1 METVGFIGLGRMG
14 SAMVRNI
21 QNAGYPMVVHD
32 ARKEATGPFVEEGA
46 RLAGSPAEVAR
57 LSDVT
62 FTSLPG
68 PEEAREVVTGPGG
81 ILEGI
86 KEGSI
91 YLDLSTCGPAFARE
105 IEPMFHERGAHVLDT
120 PVLGSPTVAIAKNLI
135 VMVGGEQKIYERVTP
150 ILDAFA
156 NKVVYA
162 GGLGTASVCKLVH
175 NMMASTVRQVIAEGL
190 TLGVSAG
197 VGLEALLESG
207 SRGVLGQRTGMLSQ
221 TVFRGQFEPPN
232 FTLAGSL
239 KDLELAT
246 ELARAHNVPMPMAN
260 LAEQIMIQGMNR
272 GWADKD
278 FNITFLLQEEAAG
291 VQVRS

>member
-1 METVGFIGLGRMG
+1 
-14 SAMVRNI
+14 
-21 QNAGYPMVVHD
+21 
-32 ARKEATGPFVEEGA
+32 
-46 RLAGSPAEVAR
+46 
-57 LSDVT
+57 
-62 FTSLPG
+62 
-68 PEEAREVVTGPGG
+68 
-81 ILEGI
+81 
-86 KEGSI
+86 
-91 YLDLSTCGPAFARE
+91 
-105 IEPMFHERGAHVLDT
+105 MFHERGAHVLDT

>member
-1 METVGFIGLGRMG
+1 METIGFIGLGRMG
-14 SAMVRNI
+14 SAMARNI
-21 QNAGYPMVVHD
+21 QKAGYPMVVHD
-32 ARKEATGPFVEEGA
+32 AREGATGPFLEEGA

-57 LSDVT
+57 RSDIT

-68 PEEAREVVTGPGG
+68 PQEAKEVVTGPEG

-86 KEGSI
+86 KEGGI
-91 YLDLSTCGPAFARE
+91 YLDLSTCGPAFVRE
-105 IEPMFHERGAHVLDT
+105 IEPMFHQKGAHVLDT

-135 VMVGGEQKIYERVTP
+135 VMVGGDQEIYERVTP

-175 NMMASTVRQVIAEGL
+175 NMMAVAMRQVIAEGL

-197 VGLEALLESG
+197 VGLQALLESG
-207 SRGVLGQRTGMLSQ
+207 SRGVVGPRSAILSQ
-221 TVFRGQFEPPN
+221 TVFRGQFEPPA
-232 FTLAGSL
+232 FPLAGSR
-239 KDLELAT
+239 KDMGLAT
-246 ELARAHNVPMPMAN
+246 ELGREHDVPMPMAN
-260 LAEQIMIQGMNR
+260 LAEQIMIQGINR

-278 FNITFLLQEEAAG
+278 YNITFLLQEEAAG
-291 VQVRS
+291 VQVRE

>member
-1 METVGFIGLGRMG
+1 METIGFIGLGRMG
-14 SAMVRNI
+14 SAMAGNI
-21 QNAGYPMVVHD
+21 QKAGYPMVVHD
-32 ARKEATGPFVEEGA
+32 AREGATGPFLDEGA
-46 RLAGSPAEVAR
+46 RLAGSPAEVVSR
-57 LSDVT
+57 SDIT

-68 PEEAREVVTGPGG
+68 PAEAKEVVNGPEG
-81 ILEGI
+81 ILARI
-86 KEGSI
+86 KEGGI
-91 YLDLSTCGPAFARE
+91 YLDLSTCGPDHVRE
-105 IEPMFHERGAHVLDT
+105 IAPMFHQKGAHVLDT
-120 PVLGSPTVAIAKNLI
+120 PVLGSPAVAAEKNLI
-135 VMVGGEQKIYERVTP
+135 VMVGGDQGIYERVTP

-156 NKVVYA
+156 NKVVYT

-207 SRGVLGQRTGMLSQ
+207 SRGVVGPRIGMLSQ
-221 TVFRGQFEPPN
+221 TVFRGQFESPS
-232 FTLAGSL
+232 FTLAGTR

-246 ELARAHNVPMPMAN
+246 ELGREHNVPMPMAN
-260 LAEQIMIQGMNR
+260 LAEQITIEGINR
-272 GWADKD
+272 GWAGKD